1 VPNREPASGVARALR
16 GRSRSGDRRCVLVLA
31 AGLVLGGPVL
41 GTGCAGSDGSGARD
55 PAPTLQRSVTDVVEF
70 RARVQAVDRDLRR
83 VAVVDAEGHTRSY
96 YADESVRNFEQ
107 IAVGDEVVGTRIGSL
122 AIEVRPPAPGETPA
136 EFELVETAER
146 AAPGERPAGHFA
158 RRVTGAFTIEA
169 LDRAAGVV
177 ALRGPSGVPN
187 RIPVRRLADLD
198 RVRVG
203 DTVVATFTESMQLE
217 VRKLGVP

>member
-1 VPNREPASGVARALR
+1 MSDREPASGAAEAW
-16 GRSRSGDRRCVLVLA
+16 RSRSGGRRRVLVLA

-70 RARVQAVDRDLRR
+70 RARVQAVDPDLRR
-83 VAVVDAEGHTRSY
+83 VTVVDGGGHKRSY
-96 YADESVRNFEQ
+96 YADESVQNFEQ
-107 IAVGDEVVGTRIGSL
+107 IAVGDEVVGTLIGSL
-122 AIEVRPPAPGETPA
+122 AIEVRPPASGERPA
-136 EFELVETAER
+136 ELELVEIAER
-146 AAPGERPAGHFA
+146 AAPGERPAGHFV
-158 RRVTGAFTIEA
+158 RRVTGAFTIDA

-177 ALRGPSGVPN
+177 TLRGPSGVPN
-187 RIPVRRLADLD
+187 RIPVRRPADLD

-217 VRKLGVP
+217 VRKPGVR